1 MQPIDTINWC
11 FSDKRKPE
19 YEGALPLHIPSL
31 SATEGQDTVF
41 RKNIET
47 EWIDTL
53 LVDDNE
59 TLPLLLRVDGLVTN
73 KVLELNDL
81 LDLLV
86 SETPF

>member
-1 MQPIDTINWC
+1 M
-11 FSDKRKPE
+11 
-19 YEGALPLHIPSL
+19 
-31 SATEGQDTVF
+31 F
-41 RKNIET
+41 RKDVET

-73 KVLELNDL
+73 KILELNDL

-86 SETPF
+86 SEAPF